1 MKQLLL
7 KILKVF
13 LIVGAILLGFLLVFG
28 IVLFLD
34 WPWWVGLFI
43 LLGILGLILACV
55 FFRKIWRRRR
65 EERFVDQIIEQD
77 DSHLKGL
84 GYQDRERSKELQG
97 AWKEAVHALRHSY
110 LKKYGNPLYVLPWYL
125 VIGES
130 GSGKTTA
137 IKSARLSSPFTD
149 VSRTSGISG
158 TRNCD
163 WWFYEQAVI
172 IDTAGRYAI
181 PVDEGHDKDEWQQ
194 FLSLLAK
201 YRKKEPLNGLVV
213 TIAANKLFE
222 AGTEDLQEDGRSIRR
237 RIDQLMQVL
246 GTRFPVYVLVTKC
259 DLIQGMTQF
268 CDHLPEKA
276 LDQAMGVINQD
287 LSTDVAAFHNRVI
300 HAIGERLRDLRLL
313 LLHKSDSAGGKESI
327 DPGLLLFP
335 EESERLKP
343 GLEAFVKGTFQENPY
358 QETPILR
365 GIFFSSGRQEGSPY
379 SHFLQALGL
388 IEQREVLPGTS
399 KGLFLHEFFA
409 RILPKDRGLFA
420 PTRRA
425 LEWSRLTR
433 NLGLTAWVA
442 VGVAICGLL
451 SFSFVKN
458 LKTLREASREFSKAP
473 LLHGEIL
480 ADVITMDH
488 FCQAI
493 LKVRQENLDWWIPR
507 FGLNESKD
515 VEIQLKDRY
524 CKQFQ
529 GGFLFSFDKEMANK
543 MTNFSGSTP
552 DEVIAQ
558 YLAHLVRR
566 INLLQARLEG
576 ETFETLQSKPQPS
589 YEPVLLTPDQK
600 LIPEIREKLASLYLY
615 YLEWG
620 SDSAALN
627 QEMND
632 LQVWLKHILTLQD
645 ADLKWL
651 VSWVN
656 ADASL
661 SPVNLEDFWGGSLAV
676 SDETSVAP
684 AFTRKGKEQIDSF
697 LNEMESA
704 LPDPLIIAGQKL
716 EFQAWYREAYFGT
729 WRDFGDVFPRG
740 VERLKGREEW
750 RRVAARM
757 TTDQGPYFAIL
768 NTMAAELEPLE
779 KDEDVP
785 SWIELVYEFQA
796 TKAQSAEPEAVE
808 RKSAL
813 AKATEK
819 GKTLIAKLESKVSK
833 ADDDKSLEA
842 RLKAAKAFR
851 EYEKALAEI
860 SPASTSRTVAYQM
873 ASQVYGEDP
882 ATSKSPFFVAQTALD
897 NLKAMMLGGKP
908 AEKFFWQVVAGPL
921 EYLWAFVRMETAS
934 HLQELWEK
942 DVVVEI
948 QGVSDQKTVNQLL
961 LAEDGHAMKFIGGP
975 AAPFINRSLQ
985 KGYYAKKVLGEGIP
999 FEDAFFS
1006 FLTKG
1011 ARTVKPVKDNYAVSI
1026 KGLPTSTNPGAR
1038 VRPHATRLELKC
1050 AAESQ
1055 QLINLNYP
1063 VRKTFNWA
1071 PDACGDVVLQIEVGN
1086 LILTKKY
1093 TGYLSFPRFLKSF
1106 VGGERI
1112 FFTAEFPK
1120 REAALKHLGIKYI
1133 KVEYEFEGHRPVAI
1147 LAEASPGKA
1156 PRNIAKCWDQ

>member
-13 LIVGAILLGFLLVFG
+13 LTIGAVLLGFLLVFG
-28 IVLFLD
+28 MVLFLD

-43 LLGILGLILACV
+43 LLGIVGLILGFV
-55 FFRKIWRRRR
+55 FLRKIWRRRR
-65 EERFVDQIIEQD
+65 EERFVDQIVEQD
-77 DSHLKGL
+77 DSHLKDL

-97 AWKEAVHALRHSY
+97 AWKEAIHALRHSY

-163 WWFYEQAVI
+163 WWFYEQAII

-181 PVDEGHDKDEWQQ
+181 PVDEGRDKDEWQQ
-194 FLSLLAK
+194 FLTLLTK

-213 TIAANKLFE
+213 TVAANKLLE
-222 AGTEDLQEDGRSIRR
+222 SGAEDLEEHGRSIRR

-276 LDQAMGVINQD
+276 LDQAMGLINQD
-287 LSTDVAAFHNRVI
+287 LSTDVAAFHNRVM
-300 HAIGERLRDLRLL
+300 HTIGERLRDLRLL
-313 LLHKSDSAGGKESI
+313 LLHKSESTDAKQGI

-343 GLEAFVKGTFQENPY
+343 GLDAFVRGTFQENPY

-458 LKTLREASREFSKAP
+458 LKTLREASREFSKPP
-473 LLHGEIL
+473 LLQGEIL
-480 ADVITMDH
+480 ADVIIMDH

-529 GGFLFSFDKEMANK
+529 GGFLVSFDKEMANK

-558 YLAHLVRR
+558 YVAHLVRR

-576 ETFETLQSKPQPS
+576 KTFETLQSKPQPS

-600 LIPEIREKLASLYLY
+600 LIPEIREKLANLYLY
-615 YLEWG
+615 HLEWG
-620 SDSAALN
+620 SDSAGLN

-645 ADLKWL
+645 ANLKWL

-656 ADASL
+656 ADESL
-661 SPVNLEDFWGGSLAV
+661 SHVTLEDFWGGSVAV
-676 SDETSVAP
+676 ADETRVTP

-716 EFQAWYREAYFGT
+716 EFQAWYREAYFVA
-729 WRDFGDVFPRG
+729 WRDFGAVFPKG
-740 VERLKGREEW
+740 VERLKDREEW

-768 NTMAAELEPLE
+768 NVIAAELEPLE

-796 TKAQSAEPEAVE
+796 TKAQPAEPEAVE
-808 RKSAL
+808 GKSAL
-813 AKATEK
+813 SKATEK
-819 GKTLIAKLESKVSK
+819 GKTLIAKLERKVGK
-833 ADDDKSLEA
+833 ADNEKSLEA
-842 RLKAAKAFR
+842 RLEAAKALR

-860 SPASTSRTVAYQM
+860 TPASTSRTVAYQM

-882 ATSKSPFFVAQTALD
+882 AISKSPFFVAQTAVD
-897 NLKAMMLGGKP
+897 KLKALILGGRP
-908 AEKFFWQVVAGPL
+908 ADKFFWQVVAGPL
-921 EYLWAFVRMETAS
+921 DYLWSFVRIETSS

-942 DVVVEI
+942 DVLVEI

-961 LAEDGHAMKFIGGP
+961 LAEDGHAMKFIKGP
-975 AAPFINRSLQ
+975 AAPFINRSLR
-985 KGYYAKKVLGEGIP
+985 KGYYAKKALGEGIP
-999 FEDAFFS
+999 FEEAFFS

-1011 ARTVKPVKDNYAVSI
+1011 ARTVRPVKDNYAVSI

-1038 VRPHATRLELKC
+1038 VRPHATRLELQC

-1055 QLINLNYP
+1055 KLINLNYP

-1093 TGYLSFPRFLKSF
+1093 TGYLSFPRFLKGF
-1106 VGGERI
+1106 VGGERV

-1120 REAALKHLGIKYI
+1120 KEAALRHLGIKYI
-1133 KVEYEFEGHRPVAI
+1133 KVEYEFEGHRPVAA
-1147 LAEASPGKA
+1147 LAEGSPGKA